1 MEGKNVEL
9 CALCASAV
17 TENAIASR
25 LGCGTISPSQHLRRR
40 IVRNLLVTG
49 GAGFIGS
56 NFVRYML
63 RKYPDYRIVVYDKL
77 TYAGNLENLKDV
89 AQDFGDRYTFVKGDI
104 CDADL
109 VREVIRQHD
118 IDTIV
123 NFAAAT
129 HVDRSLM
136 EPDEFIRTDV
146 FGTYVLLEAAKEFGL
161 ERYHQVSTDEVYGEV
176 LEGRAKETDP
186 LHTRS
191 PYSAS
196 KASGDLLCIAYFTS
210 FGVPVTIT
218 RGSNNIGPYQYPE
231 KVVPLFIT
239 NAIDDQPLPLYGD
252 GSQMRDYQYVVDHCE
267 GIDVVLHRGQPG
279 EVYNLGT
286 GVETR
291 NIDMAR
297 AILDIL
303 GKPHSL
309 IRHVKDRPGH
319 DRRYA
324 LDISKIRALGW
335 ESRHTFEEALE
346 KTVRWYVENEWWWR
360 PIKSG
365 KHYQEYYQR
374 QYAERLGSGSDQG

>member
-1 MEGKNVEL
+1 M
-9 CALCASAV
+9 
-17 TENAIASR
+17 R
-25 LGCGTISPSQHLRRR
+25 TIM
-40 IVRNLLVTG
+40 VTG

-63 RKYPDYRIVVYDKL
+63 QKYPDYRIVVYDKL
-77 TYAGNLENLKDV
+77 TYAGNLANLKDV
-89 AQDFGDRYTFVKGDI
+89 AEAFAGRYAFVHADI
-104 CDADL
+104 CDAEK
-109 VREVIRQHD
+109 VRETIRAFRVD
-118 IDTIV
+118 AIV

-161 ERYHQVSTDEVYGEV
+161 ERYHQVSTDEVYGEI

-196 KASGDLLCIAYFTS
+196 KAGGDLLCMAYFTS
-210 FGVPVTIT
+210 FGVPMTIT

-252 GSQMRDYQYVVDHCE
+252 GSQMRDYQYVLDHCE
-267 GIDVVLHRGQPG
+267 GIDIVLHRGQPG

-297 AILDIL
+297 AILDLL
-303 GKPHSL
+303 GKPYSL
-309 IRHVKDRPGH
+309 IQPVRDRPGH

-335 ESRHTFEEALE
+335 ESSHTFEQALE

-365 KHYQEYYQR
+365 EHYREYYRR
-374 QYAERLGSGSDQG
+374 QYEGREIRA